1 MNIKVLNTDF
11 NVTPAEATKMAQE
24 IHNQI
29 DENGELNEPAIVE
42 ELCETFGDVFEAWLI
57 NHIDWQEILDADQ
70 DARDFIE
77 EREEAAK
84 GQY

>member
-1 MNIKVLNTDF
+1 MNIKVSNTDF

-29 DENGELNEPAIVE
+29 DENGELNEPVIIE
-42 ELCETFGDVFEAWLI
+42 ELCETFGDVFEAWLV
-57 NHIDWQEILDADQ
+57 NNIDWQEILDDDQ
-70 DARDFIE
+70 DVRDFVA
-77 EREEAAK
+77 EREDAAK

>member
-1 MNIKVLNTDF
+1 MNIKVSDTDF
-11 NVTPAEATKMAQE
+11 NITPAEATKMAQE

-42 ELCETFGDVFEAWLI
+42 ELCETFSEVFEVWLI
-57 NHIDWQEILDADQ
+57 NHIDWQEILDDDQ